1 MKNFTKIA
9 LIVVL
14 VCVIL
19 GSIFGTVSLCLG
31 FNYNDFRENV
41 ENGEYAFG
49 PIGKVGNWI
58 WDGGVKW
65 KYNGGDWDSA
75 DTDEYTF
82 PCMGDAGDS
91 RVDSLNLDVY
101 YGSVYIEENV
111 KSSDEIC
118 VKIEYRK
125 KNHRR
130 MVEAYKDGMELNIR
144 ETGSKRSRN
153 NDSTR
158 ITIAIPRGMGE
169 DPHILKEILLKQDAG
184 EISVDMPLTA
194 EKINITVNAGECD
207 VESRLTALETLTAD
221 ISAGEINFSEIEA
234 PELFLIAGVGE
245 LDVDQMTAD
254 DIKID
259 CGVGSIDATAV
270 GRESDY
276 DYDITSNVGEV
287 TIDDE
292 SYAGLGTSKNINNG
306 ADKKMQID
314 CGVGSVEISFDR

>member
-1 MKNFTKIA
+1 
-9 LIVVL
+9 
-14 VCVIL
+14 
-19 GSIFGTVSLCLG
+19 
-31 FNYNDFRENV
+31 
-41 ENGEYAFG
+41 
-49 PIGKVGNWI
+49 
-58 WDGGVKW
+58 
-65 KYNGGDWDSA
+65 
-75 DTDEYTF
+75 
-82 PCMGDAGDS
+82 
-91 RVDSLNLDVY
+91 
-101 YGSVYIEENV
+101 
-111 KSSDEIC
+111 
-118 VKIEYRK
+118 
-125 KNHRR
+125 
-130 MVEAYKDGMELNIR
+130 
-144 ETGSKRSRN
+144 
-153 NDSTR
+153 
-158 ITIAIPRGMGE
+158 
-169 DPHILKEILLKQDAG
+169 
-184 EISVDMPLTA
+184 MPLTA

-207 VESRLTALETLTAD
+207 VESKLTALETLTAD